1 MLLRF
6 CGTGSAAGDGGCT
19 GARGLLPRDWG
30 GLLPGAC
37 LHLANFSA
45 WFQNELCGLLQVC
58 VPQWG
63 VGFNCSQG
71 RQ

>member
-1 MLLRF
+1 MEVAL
-6 CGTGSAAGDGGCT
+6 
-19 GARGLLPRDWG
+19 ARE
-30 GLLPGAC
+30 AC
-37 LHLANFSA
+37 YRVIGEAYFQEPVSTLANFSA

-63 VGFNCSQG
+63 VGFNWSQG